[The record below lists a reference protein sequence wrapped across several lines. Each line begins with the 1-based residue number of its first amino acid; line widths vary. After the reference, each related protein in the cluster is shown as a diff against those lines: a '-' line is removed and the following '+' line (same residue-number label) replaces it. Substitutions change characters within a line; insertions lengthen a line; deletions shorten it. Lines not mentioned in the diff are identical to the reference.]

1 MTLRLPRGPSFGYI
15 TCAYLTFTCGPLFLS
30 SFRIPQ
36 SYPVQLMPPRAAP
49 SDGGPGRGGRG
60 GRGGERGR
68 GRGGGER
75 GRGRGGGERGG
86 GRGGSER
93 GRGRG
98 GSDRGNGRGRGN
110 GFGRGR
116 GDGGGPRGG
125 ADRGGPRGGG
135 GRGRGRG
142 RGAYV
147 EPGGAIVGAGG
158 HPLPVMPTLSSGRT
172 GPLPVDH
179 IQAIGV
185 KRRQYGNAGELI
197 KLRSNHVEVKLDQ
210 GTVYHYDGM
219 YLLYSC
225 DDK

>member
-1 MTLRLPRGPSFGYI
+1 MTPRGPSFRYI
-15 TCAYLTFTCGPLFLS
+15 TCAYLKFACGAPFILLS
-30 SFRIPQ
+30 PIPQ
-36 SYPVQLMPPRAAP
+36 SYPVQHMPPRAAP

-68 GRGGGER
+68 GRGSGER

-93 GRGRG
+93 GGGRG

-125 ADRGGPRGGG
+125 GDRGGPRGGG

-142 RGAYV
+142 RGAFV
-147 EPGGAIVGAGG
+147 EPGGAAVAAGG

-185 KRRQYGNAGELI
+185 KRQQYGNAGELI

-210 GTVYHYDGM
+210 GTIYHYDGK

-225 DDK
+225 EDK